1 MDAMANDCAICTEK
15 IAPGRTVCCAKCS
28 GTSCRDCFQQYL
40 MNSTMTPSC
49 MHCRVP
55 VSDDFVLDNTSL
67 TWRTKA
73 YKVYRENLLFEI
85 ERARM
90 PESQPYA
97 AAYAQASR
105 ALLVSKAEIERLKGL
120 VQRTNDVKQAIALQQ
135 RLHSVLRHVTMG
147 HGRSHWQGGPADVSN
162 ILAAA
167 ALGSVELD
175 TAIRVFYQPMA
186 LGGAGG
192 GAAPVAPM
200 GAVVRAFVMA
210 CPGAECRGFLAPD
223 YSCGL
228 CSAVTCESC
237 HEIKEDDH
245 VCNADVVANVKAL
258 KKEARPC
265 PTCAT
270 QISKIDGCDQ
280 MWCTQ
285 CKTTFS
291 WRTGLK
297 EEGHTHNPHY
307 YEYMRA
313 HGGMPRAP
321 GDGGCMVMPNAN
333 HIAALFSA
341 GERLASTALTGGWGM
356 WHWNQR
362 NPGKTRTWNNVPPIQ
377 PPVESGDPMAPLPD
391 RVHYL
396 IALME
401 QHQKIGH
408 NRRGRA
414 QLADNHDLRVRFMA
428 QDQDERTVKIQLQ
441 RRDKAYRK
449 EVAKHQIYDM
459 VHTAGGDVFNALL
472 RSGGGIGACHDTY
485 TQINQLFIYANGCL
499 ERLEKAYTCVTDKY
513 SLKPYIWRLHY

>member
-1 MDAMANDCAICTEK
+1 
-15 IAPGRTVCCAKCS
+15 
-28 GTSCRDCFQQYL
+28 
-40 MNSTMTPSC
+40 MTPSC

-67 TWRTKA
+67 SWRTKT

-97 AAYAQASR
+97 AAFAQASR
-105 ALLVSKAEIERLKGL
+105 ALVVSKAEIDRLKAL
-120 VQRTNDVKQAIALQQ
+120 AQRTPAVKQAMVTQQ
-135 RLHSVLRHVTMG
+135 RLHSLLRSVTLG
-147 HGRSHWQGGPADVSN
+147 HGRTVWQGVPADVGA

-167 ALGSVELD
+167 TLGSAELD
-175 TAIRVFYQPMA
+175 TAIRNFYQ
-186 LGGAGG
+186 GAAYGVGGG
-192 GAAPVAPM
+192 GAAAPAGPVE
-200 GAVVRAFVMA
+200 RAFVMA

-223 YSCGL
+223 YSCGM
-228 CSAVTCESC
+228 CASVTCKAC
-237 HEIKEDDH
+237 HEIKDGDH
-245 VCNADVVANVKAL
+245 TCNADVVASVKAL
-258 KKEARPC
+258 KAEARPC

-341 GERLASTALTGGWGM
+341 GERLASATLTGGWGM
-356 WHWNQR
+356 WMWNQR
-362 NPGKTRTWNNVPPIQ
+362 NPGKTRTWNNVPPIE
-377 PPVESGDPMAPLPD
+377 PPAESGDPMAALPD

-401 QHQKIGH
+401 QHQKIAH

-428 QDQDERTVKIQLQ
+428 QTETEATVKIQLQ

-449 EVAKHQIYDM
+449 ELAKHQIYDM
-459 VHTAGGDVFNALL
+459 VYTAGGDVFNALI

-499 ERLEKAYTCVTDKY
+499 ARLEKAYTCVADKY
-513 SLKPYIWRLHY
+513 SLKPYIWRPHY